1 MALGLRFGP
10 IGENAVHLCV
20 DMQCLFTGSS
30 PWAMPWFERVLPNV
44 CMLVEQQPS
53 HTVFTRFIP
62 PLSPEKSGGAWTR
75 YYNKWHCMTLDQL
88 SPEDVNLVAEL
99 ELFVPPARVVDKSVY
114 SPWHFTQ
121 LHQNLQQSNIDTLL
135 VSGGETDVCVLAT
148 VLGAVDLGYR
158 VILISD
164 AVCSSSDEAHDA
176 MQSFYAGRL
185 SLQVETAETQVV
197 LSNWC

>member
-1 MALGLRFGP
+1 MASGLRFGP
-10 IGENAVHLCV
+10 IGENTVHLCV

-44 CMLVEQQPS
+44 CLLVEKRPT

-62 PLSPEKSGGAWTR
+62 PLSPENSGGAWAR
-75 YYNKWHCMTLDQL
+75 YYNKWRCMTLDQL
-88 SPEDVNLVAEL
+88 PPEDVNLVAEL

-121 LHQNLQQSNIDTLL
+121 LHQTLRMANVDTLL
-135 VSGGETDVCVLAT
+135 ISGGETDVCVLAT

-158 VILISD
+158 VILVSD
-164 AVCSSSDEAHDA
+164 AVCSSSDQAHDA
-176 MQSFYAGRL
+176 MQGFYAGRL
-185 SLQVETAETQVV
+185 SLQVETAETQVI
-197 LSNWC
+197 LSNW